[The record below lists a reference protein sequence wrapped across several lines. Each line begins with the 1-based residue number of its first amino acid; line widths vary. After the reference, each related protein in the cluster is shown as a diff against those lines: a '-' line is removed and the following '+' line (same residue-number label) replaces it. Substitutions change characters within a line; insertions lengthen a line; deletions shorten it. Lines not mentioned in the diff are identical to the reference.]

1 MKKPTTRRPKVAT
14 PTVDLD
20 ALLGPEE
27 AASWLGVTKATLL
40 KMVRRKKVP
49 VLKLNERV
57 YRFHPKSILAARGAK
72 V

>member
-1 MKKPTTRRPKVAT
+1 M
-14 PTVDLD
+14 DLD